1 MILSPMTE
9 VLAIG
14 LAVRLDW
21 QLDFSKSLGYS
32 STKVIMNY

>member
-21 QLDFSKSLGYS
+21 QLEVTKSLGYS
-32 STKVIMNY
+32 STKVIVSY